1 MNSIYILKSHIIQ
14 MADINEIVE
23 IRSIVSCNINNIKLQ
38 FKESAKKALL
48 CKKLEIEF
56 VPISDVAILIKD
68 NINTSSYMFGTHYTI
83 NKIDEDGPSVTYL
96 NNCFQ
101 LFYDEKSFDLDHAFA
116 TTMIPISI
124 IYEKRNDLEFII
136 ERIINTIVLLNK
148 CDINTTLIYDTIID
162 KFEYEI

>member
-1 MNSIYILKSHIIQ
+1 MNSIYILKSHRIQ
-14 MADINEIVE
+14 MSDINEIIE
-23 IRSIVSCNINNIKLQ
+23 IRSLVSCKINNFKLQ
-38 FKESAKKALL
+38 FKELAKKALL

-56 VPISDVAILIKD
+56 VPISDVAILIKG
-68 NINTSSYMFGTHYTI
+68 INTSSYMFGTHYTI

-116 TTMIPISI
+116 TTMIPMSI

-136 ERIINTIVLLNK
+136 ERIMNTIVLFNK